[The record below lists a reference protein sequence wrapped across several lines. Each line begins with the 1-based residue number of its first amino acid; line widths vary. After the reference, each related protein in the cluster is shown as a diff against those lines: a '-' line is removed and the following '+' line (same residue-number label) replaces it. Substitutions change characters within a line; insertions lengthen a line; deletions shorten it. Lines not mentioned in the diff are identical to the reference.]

1 LLSNHL
7 FVVIAP
13 AIHAGF
19 FGVTQVAI
27 YVAFISLI
35 PIGGGVAVS
44 GIVRREFGWIITL
57 LGLAAIIL
65 TSIMPANTE
74 AGAMVFGILA
84 VIWGVVFLAM
94 GLQIMRQDMD

>member
-1 LLSNHL
+1 
-7 FVVIAP
+7 
-13 AIHAGF
+13 
-19 FGVTQVAI
+19 
-27 YVAFISLI
+27 
-35 PIGGGVAVS
+35 
-44 GIVRREFGWIITL
+44 L

-65 TSIMPANTE
+65 TSIIPANTE